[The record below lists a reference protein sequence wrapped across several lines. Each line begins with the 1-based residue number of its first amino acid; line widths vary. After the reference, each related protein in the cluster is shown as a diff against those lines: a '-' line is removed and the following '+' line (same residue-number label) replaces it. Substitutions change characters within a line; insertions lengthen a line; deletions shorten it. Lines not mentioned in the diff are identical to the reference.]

1 MGWEKGVS
9 GNPRGR
15 PANAMA
21 ERFRKAVE
29 PRLDEVIK
37 AMVEAAAKG
46 DTAAAKL
53 LLDRVLPTFRPVQPT
68 TTFPLFGDCLT
79 ERAESILAA
88 VAAGAIA
95 ISDAKALIDAIGSLA
110 KITEIDELERRIA
123 ALEGAKRGS
132 GK

>member
-1 MGWEKGVS
+1 MAWPKGKS

-15 PANAMA
+15 PAHPLA
-21 ERFRKAVE
+21 ERFRGVVE

-88 VAAGAIA
+88 VAGGLIA
-95 ISDAKALIDAIGSLA
+95 ISDAKALIDSLGALA
-110 KITEIDELERRIA
+110 KITEFDELERRVA
-123 ALEGAKRGS
+123 ALEVKKRGA
-132 GK
+132 

>member
-1 MGWEKGVS
+1 MAWPKGKS

-15 PANAMA
+15 PAHPLA
-21 ERFRKAVE
+21 ERFRGVVE
-29 PRLDEVIK
+29 PRLDEIIT
-37 AMVEAAAKG
+37 AMIDAAANG
-46 DTAAAKL
+46 DAQAAKL

-95 ISDAKALIDAIGSLA
+95 ISDAKALIDSLGALA
-110 KITEIDELERRIA
+110 KITEFDELERRVA
-123 ALEGAKRGS
+123 ALEVKKRGA
-132 GK
+132 